1 MSFQLFPAPPRKP
14 RRQPAS
20 FVAQSPA
27 SPEPAVELAERA
39 KAPGELHE
47 LIIKIN
53 PEPTAQIQL
62 PGQAH
67 TTDTKTYRAAPASDG
82 SRQRPRIET
91 SCASSA
97 DMNAPSS
104 AAGRKRSQSNAT
116 QSSRTFS
123 PKSASSLSSKVDPR
137 TTGSPALS
145 ESATLIGTINNSSPP
160 VMRSIFPR
168 YNPNLRLSQQ
178 AYKPTQASPT
188 HIPKDK
194 ISKSPYSPEFYI
206 PHGKWTRSESPKAP
220 YYTPIF
226 ELIHIWTAANNK
238 LDPEAKRTF
247 SLQLHGGS
255 SADKDSVKA
264 LGPRDLVF
272 GTSPVKP
279 LYMLQ
284 QSPNSTGEP
293 QPRSKHEVLISR
305 HHPTKAE
312 TPVLPVAH
320 LDLNRPPPHRT
331 SSDVDIQDTS
341 AVHITNIHSKLA
353 ALSALEAAANS
364 PEASSIALV
373 DPTASSPAA
382 AQLAA
387 TAVAE
392 SESKYGCQLFFCP
405 ISEKLME
412 PYETN
417 KSATYELRHPQVGAL
432 PVVVQG
438 DVKKALQSLW
448 EGEAPKDGSRSGSPH
463 YYRPLPPIHTTIS
476 LLNPFAMPRSN
487 LNEPPLEAS
496 SPSQK
501 SRANGQSQQPHSP
514 APDEIFVRL
523 DLTTHALTID
533 AAALTA
539 VSSSKGADAHKY
551 IIDTA
556 VSAVLAVAVAE
567 SKREGQFATRSR
579 TNSESSSSKE
589 TQGVGGGQL
598 PWVDAEGNFVFEG
611 PPTTAARERGKVK
624 VKGWF
629 GERSKATPKGN
640 RKQGGDLEAGTA
652 GQEVSGKKRDELPFV
667 AELILWVVESAFK
680 IVVFVLGMLL
690 KVIAKIVVGAC
701 KCVAKA

>member
-1 MSFQLFPAPPRKP
+1 M
-14 RRQPAS
+14 
-20 FVAQSPA
+20 
-27 SPEPAVELAERA
+27 
-39 KAPGELHE
+39 
-47 LIIKIN
+47 
-53 PEPTAQIQL
+53 
-62 PGQAH
+62 
-67 TTDTKTYRAAPASDG
+67 
-82 SRQRPRIET
+82 
-91 SCASSA
+91 
-97 DMNAPSS
+97 
-104 AAGRKRSQSNAT
+104 
-116 QSSRTFS
+116 
-123 PKSASSLSSKVDPR
+123 
-137 TTGSPALS
+137 
-145 ESATLIGTINNSSPP
+145 
-160 VMRSIFPR
+160 
-168 YNPNLRLSQQ
+168 
-178 AYKPTQASPT
+178 
-188 HIPKDK
+188 
-194 ISKSPYSPEFYI
+194 
-206 PHGKWTRSESPKAP
+206 
-220 YYTPIF
+220 
-226 ELIHIWTAANNK
+226 WTAANNK

-255 SADKDSVKA
+255 SADKDDKA
-264 LGPRDLVF
+264 PGPRDLVF

-293 QPRSKHEVLISR
+293 RPRSKHEVLISR

-312 TPVLPVAH
+312 TPALPVAH
-320 LDLNRPPPHRT
+320 FDLNAPPPYRT
-331 SSDVDIQDTS
+331 SSDIDMRDTS
-341 AVHITNIHSKLA
+341 AVHVTNIHSKLA

-373 DPTASSPAA
+373 DPTASSPEAA
-382 AQLAA
+382 RLAA

-448 EGEAPKDGSRSGSPH
+448 EGEAPREGTRSGSPH
-463 YYRPLPPIHTTIS
+463 YYRPLPPVHTTIS
-476 LLNPFAMPRSN
+476 LLNPFATPRSS
-487 LNEPPLEAS
+487 LGERSPEVS

-501 SRANGQSQQPHSP
+501 SRANGPSRQPLSP

-533 AAALTA
+533 AAALME

-551 IIDTA
+551 MIDTA

-567 SKREGQFATRSR
+567 SKREGQFASLSR

-624 VKGWF
+624 VKWGF
-629 GERSKATPKGN
+629 GEWSRAAVKSS

-652 GQEVSGKKRDELPFV
+652 GHEVGGKKRDELPFV

-680 IVVFVLGMLL
+680 IVVFVLAMLF
-690 KVIAKIVVGAC
+690 KVVAKIVVGAC
-701 KCVAKA
+701 RCVAKA